1 MITLL
6 IFYIHTIAAVTVY
19 TRRWQESDWKEGL
32 LAVGFLVL
40 IFGVGW
46 SMSTF
51 VLKLFV
57 NEKGFGLWLD
67 RDALSLLL
75 LTVMEGVF
83 YYMQMRRKKRKSFV
97 AVRRSGG

>member
-1 MITLL
+1 MITLFV
-6 IFYIHTIAAVTVY
+6 FYIHVIAAVAVY
-19 TRRWQESDWKEGL
+19 TKLWQESDWKEGL
-32 LAVGFLVL
+32 LAVGFVIL

-51 VLKLFV
+51 ILRLFM

-75 LTVMEGVF
+75 LALMEGVF
-83 YYMQMRRKKRKSFV
+83 YYLQIRMKRKGTV
-97 AVRRSGG
+97 IAK

>member
-1 MITLL
+1 MVTLFV
-6 IFYIHTIAAVTVY
+6 FYIHVIAAVAVY
-19 TRRWQESDWKEGL
+19 TKRWQEADWKEGL
-32 LAVGFLVL
+32 LAVGFVVL

-67 RDALSLLL
+67 RDAISLLFL
-75 LTVMEGVF
+75 SVMEGVF
-83 YYMQMRRKKRKSFV
+83 YSLQLRRKRRKSVV
-97 AVRRSGG
+97 AN